1 MNAID
6 TVIFDLDGTLL
17 DTLDDL
23 CAAVNHALRAHG
35 LPERATQEIRSF
47 LGNGIRRLMQLSA
60 PENMNEEDFEN
71 VFRTFRTYYVAHCM
85 DNTRPYPGIMP
96 LLEALKA
103 RGVKMAIVSN
113 KVHTAVQELNRR
125 FFDLYMT
132 TAVGESATVR
142 RKPNPDALLRALQEM
157 GSLRERA
164 LYVGDSEV
172 DIETARNAG
181 IPCVTVLWG
190 FRDRDFLIRS
200 GAEICI
206 DRPSGLLDI
215 IVPKQ

>member
-23 CAAVNHALRAHG
+23 CAAVNHALRTHG
-35 LPERATQEIRSF
+35 LPERTTQEIRSF
-47 LGNGIRRLMQLSA
+47 LGNGIRRLMQLSV
-60 PENMNEEDFEN
+60 PENMDEEDFEN
-71 VFRTFRTYYVAHCM
+71 VFSTFRTYYVAHCM
-85 DNTRPYPGIMP
+85 DSTRPYPGIIP

-103 RGVKMAIVSN
+103 SNVKMAIVSN
-113 KVHTAVQELNRR
+113 KVHTAVQELNQR
-125 FFDLYMT
+125 FFDRYMT

-142 RKPNPDALLRALQEM
+142 RKPNPDAVLRALQEM

-190 FRDRDFLIRS
+190 FRDRDFLMRS
-200 GAEICI
+200 GAETCI
-206 DRPSGLLDI
+206 DRPSGLLDFI
-215 IVPKQ
+215 GAEQ

>member
-23 CAAVNHALRAHG
+23 CAAVNHALRTHG

-47 LGNGIRRLMQLSA
+47 LGNGIRRLMQLSV

-85 DNTRPYPGIMP
+85 DSTRPYPGIMP

>member
-23 CAAVNHALRAHG
+23 CAAVNHALRTHG

-47 LGNGIRRLMQLSA
+47 LGNGIRRLMQLSV

-85 DNTRPYPGIMP
+85 DSTRPYPGIMP
-96 LLEALKA
+96 LLEALKE

-125 FFDLYMT
+125 FFDRYMT

-190 FRDRDFLIRS
+190 FRDRDFLMRS